1 MGRQRGPKVQEY
13 VMVEQVLD
21 KDGNVVSEKETTKT
35 KRIDK
40 VTEPDYI
47 KLYTEKWNGKGGNP
61 IPIGY
66 RPLFI
71 ELASRMSYCEADDFE
86 HSQLVLTSGIYQEA
100 IMKALGLGSRD
111 SLQKGLKAL
120 CDCNA
125 IRRVQRGMY
134 QVNPEF
140 AGKGQWKYNV
150 RVSRATWMN
159 SWIITDGRRKKQRG
173 KNQADDVP
181 NGHTGKRRA
190 GLGRGRGT
198 KGRYA
203 VRIKNIK
210 HQ

>member
-140 AGKGQWKYNV
+140 DRKGKWKYNV
-150 RVSRATWMN
+150 RVSRSSLDEFVDYY
-159 SWIITDGRRKKQRG
+159 SWEKKKAERKKIKQMMSQMDMPG
-173 KNQADDVP
+173 KEGPDLDGEGEPKADTP
-181 NGHTGKRRA
+181 SE
-190 GLGRGRGT
+190 
-198 KGRYA
+198 
-203 VRIKNIK
+203 
-210 HQ
+210 